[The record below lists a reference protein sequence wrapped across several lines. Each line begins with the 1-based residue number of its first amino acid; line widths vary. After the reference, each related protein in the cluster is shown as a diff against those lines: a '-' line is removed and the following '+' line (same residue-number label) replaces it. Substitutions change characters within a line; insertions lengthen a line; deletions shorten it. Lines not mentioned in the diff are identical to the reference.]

1 VPIAGRTGRGRGL
14 GATTERGVV
23 RRRLRVTGRVQG
35 VWFRE
40 SCREVAVRLGVA
52 GSVRNR
58 ADGTVEVVVEGG
70 SHEVEAL
77 VAWCRSGPPAAEVT
91 GVEAAEERPEGLTGF
106 RVR

>member
-1 VPIAGRTGRGRGL
+1 MPIAGRRGRGGGL
-14 GATTERGVV
+14 GATTEGEIV

-40 SCREVAVRLGVA
+40 SCREVAGRLGVA

-58 ADGTVEVVVEGG
+58 ADGTLEVVVEGG
-70 SHEVEAL
+70 QHEVEAL

-91 GVEAAEERPEGLTGF
+91 DVEVADERPEGLTGF

>member
-1 VPIAGRTGRGRGL
+1 
-14 GATTERGVV
+14 VV

-40 SCREVAVRLGVA
+40 SCREVADRLGVA

-58 ADGTVEVVVEGG
+58 ADGTVEVVAEGPA
-70 SHEVEAL
+70 SEVEAL
-77 VAWCRSGPPAAEVT
+77 AAWCRTGPPAADVSGVEVT
-91 GVEAAEERPEGLTGF
+91 EERPEGLVGF